1 MATPGRFRR
10 IAVIALVSLVALLA
24 IAWFGRNIIATTVAR
39 SVASRLLGVQV
50 QIDSVNLDV
59 FGLEVDVNGLIID
72 NPAGWGAPHM
82 LEANRISVRVAG
94 ESNTQRLVV
103 DLVELSG
110 IKVWFIR
117 DGDRN
122 NVSQIIGNLSGGDK
136 ATKPEAKAAEAPSTE
151 LLIRL
156 LVLDDV
162 EVHYTERS
170 ALVGEIPIAAKLKHV
185 EVKDINA
192 RTAGKDLAEKL
203 VGQVFEATMLAI
215 VSESGGKLPGVFG
228 NAVQGSIEAGGRIG
242 TAAIKEIQ
250 DASKGAGE
258 AVGGLLQGIG
268 DAFGGNKEKGKGKG
282 NGK

>member
-59 FGLEVDVNGLIID
+59 FGLGVDVNGLIID

-82 LEANRISVRVAG
+82 LEAKQVSVRVAG
-94 ESNTQRLVV
+94 ESTTQRLVV
-103 DLVELSG
+103 DLVQLSG

-122 NVSQIIGNLSGGDK
+122 NVSQIVGNLSGGD
-136 ATKPEAKAAEAPSTE
+136 AAAKPEAKPAEGPSTE

-162 EVHYTERS
+162 EVHYTER
-170 ALVGEIPIAAKLKHV
+170 AAVVGDIPVAAKLKHV

-215 VSESGGKLPGVFG
+215 VSESGGKLPAVFG

-250 DASKGAGE
+250 DATKGAGD
-258 AVGGLLQGIG
+258 AVGGLLKGIG
-268 DAFGGNKEKGKGKG
+268 DAFGGKDKGKGKG
-282 NGK
+282 K

>member
-59 FGLEVDVNGLIID
+59 FGLGVDVNGLIID

-82 LEANRISVRVAG
+82 LEATQISVRVAG
-94 ESNTQRLVV
+94 ESTTQRLVV
-103 DLVELSG
+103 DLVQLSG

-122 NVSQIIGNLSGGDK
+122 NVSQIVGNLSGGD
-136 ATKPEAKAAEAPSTE
+136 AAAKPEAKPAEGPSTE

-156 LVLDDV
+156 LVLDEV
-162 EVHYTERS
+162 EVHYTERA
-170 ALVGEIPIAAKLKHV
+170 ALVGDIPVAAKLKHV

-215 VSESGGKLPGVFG
+215 VSESGGKLPAVFG

-250 DASKGAGE
+250 DATKGAGD
-258 AVGGLLQGIG
+258 AVGGLLKGIG
-268 DAFGGNKEKGKGKG
+268 DAFGGKDKGKGK
-282 NGK
+282 

>member
-10 IAVIALVSLVALLA
+10 IALIALVSLVALLA

-59 FGLEVDVNGLIID
+59 FGLGVDVNGLIVD

-82 LEANRISVRVAG
+82 LEAKQVAVRVAG
-94 ESNTQRLVV
+94 ESTTQRLVV

-117 DGDRN
+117 DGNRN
-122 NVSQIIGNLSGGDK
+122 NVSQIIGSLSGGDS
-136 ATKPEAKAAEAPSTE
+136 AAKPEAKAAEGPGTD

-162 EVHYTERS
+162 EVHYTERA
-170 ALVGEIPIAAKLKHV
+170 ALVGEIPVAAKLKHV

-215 VSESGGKLPGVFG
+215 VSESGGKLPAVFG

-250 DASKGAGE
+250 DATKGAGD

-268 DAFGGNKEKGKGKG
+268 DAFGGKDKGKGK
-282 NGK
+282 

>member
-59 FGLEVDVNGLIID
+59 FGLGVDVNGLIID

-82 LEANRISVRVAG
+82 LEATQVSVRVAG
-94 ESNTQRLVV
+94 ESTTQRLVV
-103 DLVELSG
+103 DLVQLSG

-122 NVSQIIGNLSGGDK
+122 NVSQIVGNLSGGD
-136 ATKPEAKAAEAPSTE
+136 AAAKPEAKPAEGPSTE

-162 EVHYTERS
+162 EVHYTERA
-170 ALVGEIPIAAKLKHV
+170 ALVGDIPVAAKLKHV

-215 VSESGGKLPGVFG
+215 VSESGGKLPAVFG

-258 AVGGLLQGIG
+258 AVGGLLKGIG
-268 DAFGGNKEKGKGKG
+268 DAFGGKDKGKGKG
-282 NGK
+282 K

>member
-10 IAVIALVSLVALLA
+10 IAVIALVSLVALLV

-59 FGLEVDVNGLIID
+59 FGLGVDVNGLIID

-82 LEANRISVRVAG
+82 LEAKQVSVRVAG
-94 ESNTQRLVV
+94 ESTTQRLVV
-103 DLVELSG
+103 DLVQLSG

-122 NVSQIIGNLSGGDK
+122 NVSQIVGNLSGGDSAAK
-136 ATKPEAKAAEAPSTE
+136 PETKPAEGPSTE

-162 EVHYTERS
+162 EVHYTERA
-170 ALVGEIPIAAKLKHV
+170 ALVGEIPVAAKLKHV

-215 VSESGGKLPGVFG
+215 VSESGGKLPAVFG

-250 DASKGAGE
+250 DATKGAGD
-258 AVGGLLQGIG
+258 AVGGLLKGIG
-268 DAFGGNKEKGKGKG
+268 DAFGGKDKGKGK
-282 NGK
+282 

>member
-59 FGLEVDVNGLIID
+59 FGLGVDVNGLIID

-82 LEANRISVRVAG
+82 LEAKQVSVRVAG
-94 ESNTQRLVV
+94 ESTTQRLVV
-103 DLVELSG
+103 DLVQLSG

-122 NVSQIIGNLSGGDK
+122 NVSQIVGNLSGGD
-136 ATKPEAKAAEAPSTE
+136 AAAKPEAKPAEGPSTE

-162 EVHYTERS
+162 EVHYTER
-170 ALVGEIPIAAKLKHV
+170 AAVVGDIPVAAKLKHV

-215 VSESGGKLPGVFG
+215 VSESGGKLPAVFG

-242 TAAIKEIQ
+242 TAAIKGIQ

-268 DAFGGNKEKGKGKG
+268 DAFGGKGKGKG
-282 NGK
+282 K

>member
-59 FGLEVDVNGLIID
+59 FGLGVDVNGLIID

-82 LEANRISVRVAG
+82 LEAGRISVRVSG
-94 ESNTQRLVV
+94 ESTAQRLVV
-103 DLVELSG
+103 DLVDLNG

-122 NVSQIIGNLSGGDK
+122 NVSQIVGNLSGGD
-136 ATKPEAKAAEAPSTE
+136 AAAKPEAKAAEGPGTE
-151 LLIRL
+151 LLIRR

-170 ALVGEIPIAAKLKHV
+170 ALVGEIPIAAKLNHV

-203 VGQVFEATMLAI
+203 VGQIFEATMLAI
-215 VSESGGKLPGVFG
+215 VSESGGKLPAVFG
-228 NAVQGSIEAGGRIG
+228 NAVQGSVEAGGRIG
-242 TAAIKEIQ
+242 TAAIKGIQ
-250 DASKGAGE
+250 DATQGAGE
-258 AVGGLLQGIG
+258 AVGGLLKGIG
-268 DAFGGNKEKGKGKG
+268 DTFGGKDKGKGK
-282 NGK
+282 

>member
-59 FGLEVDVNGLIID
+59 FGLGVDVNGLIID

-82 LEANRISVRVAG
+82 LEAKQVSVRVAG
-94 ESNTQRLVV
+94 ESTTQRLVV
-103 DLVELSG
+103 DLVQLSG

-122 NVSQIIGNLSGGDK
+122 NVSQIVGNLSGGD
-136 ATKPEAKAAEAPSTE
+136 AAAKPEAKPAEGPSTE

-162 EVHYTERS
+162 EVHYTERA
-170 ALVGEIPIAAKLKHV
+170 ALVGDIPVAAKLKHV

-215 VSESGGKLPGVFG
+215 VSESGGKLPAVFG

-258 AVGGLLQGIG
+258 AVGGLLKGIG
-268 DAFGGNKEKGKGKG
+268 DAFGGKDKGKGKG
-282 NGK
+282 K

>member
-59 FGLEVDVNGLIID
+59 FGLGVDVNGLIID

-82 LEANRISVRVAG
+82 LEAKQVSVRVAG
-94 ESNTQRLVV
+94 ESTTQRLVV
-103 DLVELSG
+103 DLVQLSG

-122 NVSQIIGNLSGGDK
+122 NVSQIVGNLSGGD
-136 ATKPEAKAAEAPSTE
+136 AAAKPEAKPAEGPSTE

-162 EVHYTERS
+162 EVHYTERA
-170 ALVGEIPIAAKLKHV
+170 ALVGDIPVAAKLKHV

-215 VSESGGKLPGVFG
+215 VSESGGKLPAVFG

-250 DASKGAGE
+250 DATKGAGD
-258 AVGGLLQGIG
+258 AVGGLLKGIG
-268 DAFGGNKEKGKGKG
+268 DAFGGKGKGKG
-282 NGK
+282 K

>member
-59 FGLEVDVNGLIID
+59 FGLGVDVNGLIID

-82 LEANRISVRVAG
+82 LEAKKVSVRVAG
-94 ESNTQRLVV
+94 ESTTQRLVV

-117 DGDRN
+117 DGKRN
-122 NVSQIIGNLSGGDK
+122 NVSEIIGNLSGGDS
-136 ATKPEAKAAEAPSTE
+136 AAKPEAKAAEGPSTD

-162 EVHYTERS
+162 EVHYTERA
-170 ALVGEIPIAAKLKHV
+170 ALVGEIPVAAKLKRV

-215 VSESGGKLPGVFG
+215 VSESGGKLPAVFG

-242 TAAIKEIQ
+242 TEAIKGIQ
-250 DASKGAGE
+250 DATKGAGD
-258 AVGGLLQGIG
+258 AVGGLLQGIS
-268 DAFGGNKEKGKGKG
+268 DAFGGKDKGKDKGKA
-282 NGK
+282 K

>member
-59 FGLEVDVNGLIID
+59 FGLGVDVNGLIID

-82 LEANRISVRVAG
+82 LEAKQVSVRVAG
-94 ESNTQRLVV
+94 ESTTQRLVV
-103 DLVELSG
+103 DLVQLSG

-122 NVSQIIGNLSGGDK
+122 NVSQIVGNLSGGD
-136 ATKPEAKAAEAPSTE
+136 AAAKPEAKPAEGPSTE

-162 EVHYTERS
+162 EVHYTERA
-170 ALVGEIPIAAKLKHV
+170 ALVGDIPVAAKLKHV

-215 VSESGGKLPGVFG
+215 VSESGGKLPAVFG

-242 TAAIKEIQ
+242 TAAIKGIQ

-268 DAFGGNKEKGKGKG
+268 DAFGGKGKGKG
-282 NGK
+282 K

>member
-59 FGLEVDVNGLIID
+59 FGLGVDVNGLIID

-82 LEANRISVRVAG
+82 LEATQVSVRVAG
-94 ESNTQRLVV
+94 ESTTQRLVV
-103 DLVELSG
+103 DLVQLSG

-122 NVSQIIGNLSGGDK
+122 NVSQIVGNLSGGD
-136 ATKPEAKAAEAPSTE
+136 AAAKPEAKPAEGPSTE

-162 EVHYTERS
+162 EVHYTERA
-170 ALVGEIPIAAKLKHV
+170 ALVGDIPVAAKLKHV

-215 VSESGGKLPGVFG
+215 VSESGGKLPAVFG

-242 TAAIKEIQ
+242 TAAIKGIQ

-268 DAFGGNKEKGKGKG
+268 DAFGGKGKGKG
-282 NGK
+282 K

>member
-59 FGLEVDVNGLIID
+59 FGLGVDVNGLIID

-82 LEANRISVRVAG
+82 LEAKQVSVRVAG
-94 ESNTQRLVV
+94 ESTTQRLVV
-103 DLVELSG
+103 DLVQLSG

-122 NVSQIIGNLSGGDK
+122 NVSQIVGNLSGGD
-136 ATKPEAKAAEAPSTE
+136 AAAKPEAKPAEGPSTE

-162 EVHYTERS
+162 EVHYTER
-170 ALVGEIPIAAKLKHV
+170 AAVVGDIPVAAKLKHV

-215 VSESGGKLPGVFG
+215 VSESGGKLPAVFG

-250 DASKGAGE
+250 DATKGAGD
-258 AVGGLLQGIG
+258 AVGGLLKGIG
-268 DAFGGNKEKGKGKG
+268 DAFGGKDKGKGK
-282 NGK
+282 

>member
-59 FGLEVDVNGLIID
+59 FGLGVDVNGLIID

-82 LEANRISVRVAG
+82 LEATQVSVRVAG
-94 ESNTQRLVV
+94 ESTTQRLVV
-103 DLVELSG
+103 DLVQLSG

-122 NVSQIIGNLSGGDK
+122 NVSQIVGNLSGGD
-136 ATKPEAKAAEAPSTE
+136 AAAKPEAKPAEGPSTE

-162 EVHYTERS
+162 EVHYTERA
-170 ALVGEIPIAAKLKHV
+170 ALVGDIPVAAKLKHV

-215 VSESGGKLPGVFG
+215 VSESGGKLPAVFG

-250 DASKGAGE
+250 DATKGAGD
-258 AVGGLLQGIG
+258 AVGGLLKGIG
-268 DAFGGNKEKGKGKG
+268 DAFGGKDKGKGK
-282 NGK
+282 

>member
-10 IAVIALVSLVALLA
+10 IAVIALVSIVALLA

-59 FGLEVDVNGLIID
+59 FGLGVDVNGLIID

-82 LEANRISVRVAG
+82 LEATQISVRVAG
-94 ESNTQRLVV
+94 ESTTQRLVV
-103 DLVELSG
+103 DLVQLSG

-122 NVSQIIGNLSGGDK
+122 NVSQIVGNLSGGD
-136 ATKPEAKAAEAPSTE
+136 AAAKPEAKPAEGPSTE

-162 EVHYTERS
+162 EVHYTERA
-170 ALVGEIPIAAKLKHV
+170 ALVGDIPVAAKLKHV

-215 VSESGGKLPGVFG
+215 VSESGGKLPAVFG

-250 DASKGAGE
+250 DATKGAGD
-258 AVGGLLQGIG
+258 AVGGLLKGIG
-268 DAFGGNKEKGKGKG
+268 DAFGGKDKGKGK
-282 NGK
+282 

>member
-10 IAVIALVSLVALLA
+10 IALIALVSLVALLA

-59 FGLEVDVNGLIID
+59 FGLGVDVNGLIID

-82 LEANRISVRVAG
+82 LEAKQVSVRVAG
-94 ESNTQRLVV
+94 ESTTQRLVV
-103 DLVELSG
+103 DLVQLSG

-122 NVSQIIGNLSGGDK
+122 NVSQIVGNLSGGD
-136 ATKPEAKAAEAPSTE
+136 AAAKPEAKPAEGPSTE

-162 EVHYTERS
+162 EVHYTERA
-170 ALVGEIPIAAKLKHV
+170 ALVGDIPVAAKLKHV

-215 VSESGGKLPGVFG
+215 VSESGGKLPAVFG

-258 AVGGLLQGIG
+258 AVGGLLKGIG
-268 DAFGGNKEKGKGKG
+268 DAFGGKDKGKGKG
-282 NGK
+282 K

>member
-10 IAVIALVSLVALLA
+10 IAVIALISLVALLA

-59 FGLEVDVNGLIID
+59 FGLGVDVNGLIID

-82 LEANRISVRVAG
+82 LEAKQVSVRVAG
-94 ESNTQRLVV
+94 ESTTQRLVV
-103 DLVELSG
+103 DLVQLSG

-122 NVSQIIGNLSGGDK
+122 NVSQIVGNLSGGD
-136 ATKPEAKAAEAPSTE
+136 AAAKPEAKPAEGPSTE

-156 LVLDDV
+156 LVLDEV
-162 EVHYTERS
+162 EVHYTERA
-170 ALVGEIPIAAKLKHV
+170 ALVGDIPVAAKLKHV

-215 VSESGGKLPGVFG
+215 VSESGGKLPAVFG

-258 AVGGLLQGIG
+258 AVGGLLKGIG
-268 DAFGGNKEKGKGKG
+268 DAFGGKDKGKGKG
-282 NGK
+282 K

>member
-59 FGLEVDVNGLIID
+59 FGLGVDVNGLIID

-82 LEANRISVRVAG
+82 LEAKQVSVRVAG
-94 ESNTQRLVV
+94 ESTTQRLVV
-103 DLVELSG
+103 DLVQLSG

-122 NVSQIIGNLSGGDK
+122 NVSQIVGNLSGGD
-136 ATKPEAKAAEAPSTE
+136 AAAKPEAKPAEGPSTE

-162 EVHYTERS
+162 EVHYTER
-170 ALVGEIPIAAKLKHV
+170 AAVVGDIPVAAKLKHV

-215 VSESGGKLPGVFG
+215 VSESGGKLPAVFG

-258 AVGGLLQGIG
+258 AVGGLLKGIG
-268 DAFGGNKEKGKGKG
+268 DAFGGKDKGQGK
-282 NGK
+282 

>member
-59 FGLEVDVNGLIID
+59 FGLGVDVNGLIID

-82 LEANRISVRVAG
+82 LEATQVSVRVAG
-94 ESNTQRLVV
+94 ESTTQRLVV
-103 DLVELSG
+103 DLVQLSG

-122 NVSQIIGNLSGGDK
+122 NVSQIVGNLSGGD
-136 ATKPEAKAAEAPSTE
+136 AAAKPEAKPAEGPSTE

-162 EVHYTERS
+162 EVHYTER
-170 ALVGEIPIAAKLKHV
+170 AAVVGDIPVAAKLKHV

-215 VSESGGKLPGVFG
+215 VSESGGKLPAVFG

-250 DASKGAGE
+250 DATKGAGD
-258 AVGGLLQGIG
+258 AVGGLLKGIG
-268 DAFGGNKEKGKGKG
+268 DAFGGKDKGKGK
-282 NGK
+282 

>member
-59 FGLEVDVNGLIID
+59 FGLGVDVNGLIID

-82 LEANRISVRVAG
+82 LEAKQVSVRVAG
-94 ESNTQRLVV
+94 ESTTQRLVV
-103 DLVELSG
+103 DLVQLSG

-122 NVSQIIGNLSGGDK
+122 NVSQIVGNLSGGD
-136 ATKPEAKAAEAPSTE
+136 AAAKPEAKPAEGPSTE

-162 EVHYTERS
+162 EVHYTERA
-170 ALVGEIPIAAKLKHV
+170 ALVGDIPVAAKLKHV

-215 VSESGGKLPGVFG
+215 VSESGGKLPAVFG

-258 AVGGLLQGIG
+258 AVGGLLKGIG
-268 DAFGGNKEKGKGKG
+268 DAFGGKDKGKGK
-282 NGK
+282 

>member
-59 FGLEVDVNGLIID
+59 FGLGVDVNGLIID

-82 LEANRISVRVAG
+82 LEAKQVSVRVAG
-94 ESNTQRLVV
+94 ESTTQRLVV
-103 DLVELSG
+103 DLVQLSG

-122 NVSQIIGNLSGGDK
+122 NVSQIVGNLSGGD
-136 ATKPEAKAAEAPSTE
+136 AAAKPEAKPAEGPSTE

-162 EVHYTERS
+162 EVHYTER
-170 ALVGEIPIAAKLKHV
+170 AAVVGDIPVAAKLKHV

-215 VSESGGKLPGVFG
+215 VSESGGKLPAVFG

-258 AVGGLLQGIG
+258 AVGGLLKGIG
-268 DAFGGNKEKGKGKG
+268 DAFGGKDKGKGKG
-282 NGK
+282 K

>member
-59 FGLEVDVNGLIID
+59 FGLGVDVNGLIID

-82 LEANRISVRVAG
+82 LEAKQVSVRVAG
-94 ESNTQRLVV
+94 ESTTQRLVV
-103 DLVELSG
+103 DLVQLSG

-122 NVSQIIGNLSGGDK
+122 NVSQIVGNLSGGD
-136 ATKPEAKAAEAPSTE
+136 AAAKPEAKPAEGPSTE

-162 EVHYTERS
+162 EVHYTERA
-170 ALVGEIPIAAKLKHV
+170 ALVGDIPVAAKLKHV

-215 VSESGGKLPGVFG
+215 VSESGGKLPAVFG

-250 DASKGAGE
+250 DATKGAGD
-258 AVGGLLQGIG
+258 AVGGLLKGIG
-268 DAFGGNKEKGKGKG
+268 DAFGGKDKGKGKG
-282 NGK
+282 K

>member
-10 IAVIALVSLVALLA
+10 IAVIAFISLVALLA

-59 FGLEVDVNGLIID
+59 FGLGVDVNGLIID

-82 LEANRISVRVAG
+82 LEAKQVSVRVAG
-94 ESNTQRLVV
+94 ESTTQRLVV
-103 DLVELSG
+103 DLVQLSG

-122 NVSQIIGNLSGGDK
+122 NVSQIVGNLSGGD
-136 ATKPEAKAAEAPSTE
+136 AAAKPEAKPAEGPSTE

-162 EVHYTERS
+162 EVHYTER
-170 ALVGEIPIAAKLKHV
+170 AAVVGDIPVAAKLKHV

-215 VSESGGKLPGVFG
+215 VSESGGKLPAVFG

-258 AVGGLLQGIG
+258 AVGGLLKGIG
-268 DAFGGNKEKGKGKG
+268 DAFGGKDKGKGK
-282 NGK
+282 

>member
-59 FGLEVDVNGLIID
+59 FGLGVDVNGLIID

-82 LEANRISVRVAG
+82 LEAKQVSVRVAG
-94 ESNTQRLVV
+94 ESTTQRLVV
-103 DLVELSG
+103 DLVQLSG

-122 NVSQIIGNLSGGDK
+122 NVSQIVGNLSGGD
-136 ATKPEAKAAEAPSTE
+136 AAAKPEAKPAEGPSTE

-162 EVHYTERS
+162 EVHYTERA
-170 ALVGEIPIAAKLKHV
+170 ALVGDIPVAAKLKHV

-215 VSESGGKLPGVFG
+215 VSESGGKLPAVFG

-250 DASKGAGE
+250 DATKGAGD
-258 AVGGLLQGIG
+258 AVGGLLKGIG
-268 DAFGGNKEKGKGKG
+268 DAFGGKDKGKGK
-282 NGK
+282 

>member
-59 FGLEVDVNGLIID
+59 FGLGVDVNGLIID

-82 LEANRISVRVAG
+82 LEAKQVSVRVAG
-94 ESNTQRLVV
+94 ESTTQRLVV
-103 DLVELSG
+103 DLVQLSG

-122 NVSQIIGNLSGGDK
+122 NVSQIVGNLSGGD
-136 ATKPEAKAAEAPSTE
+136 AAAKPEAKPAEGPSTE

-162 EVHYTERS
+162 EVHYTER
-170 ALVGEIPIAAKLKHV
+170 AAVVGDIPVAAKLKHV

-215 VSESGGKLPGVFG
+215 VSESGGKLPAVFG

-258 AVGGLLQGIG
+258 AVGGLLKGIG
-268 DAFGGNKEKGKGKG
+268 DAFGGKDKGKGK
-282 NGK
+282 

>member
-59 FGLEVDVNGLIID
+59 FGLGVDVNGLIID

-82 LEANRISVRVAG
+82 LEATQVSVRVAG
-94 ESNTQRLVV
+94 ESTTQRLVV
-103 DLVELSG
+103 DLVQLSG

-122 NVSQIIGNLSGGDK
+122 NVSQIVGNLSGGD
-136 ATKPEAKAAEAPSTE
+136 AAAKPEAKPAEGPSTE

-162 EVHYTERS
+162 EVHYTER
-170 ALVGEIPIAAKLKHV
+170 AAVVGDIPVAAKLKHV

-215 VSESGGKLPGVFG
+215 VSESGGKLPAVFG

-258 AVGGLLQGIG
+258 AVGGLLKGIG
-268 DAFGGNKEKGKGKG
+268 DAFGGKDKGKGK
-282 NGK
+282 

>member
-59 FGLEVDVNGLIID
+59 FGLGVDVNGLIID

-82 LEANRISVRVAG
+82 LEAKQVSVRVAG
-94 ESNTQRLVV
+94 ESTTQRLVV
-103 DLVELSG
+103 DLVQLSG

-122 NVSQIIGNLSGGDK
+122 NVSQIVGNLSGGD
-136 ATKPEAKAAEAPSTE
+136 AAAKPEAKPAEGPSTE

-162 EVHYTERS
+162 EVHYTER
-170 ALVGEIPIAAKLKHV
+170 AAVVGDIPVAAKLKHV

-215 VSESGGKLPGVFG
+215 VSESGGKLPAVFG

-258 AVGGLLQGIG
+258 AVGGLLKGIG
-268 DAFGGNKEKGKGKG
+268 DAFGGKGKGK
-282 NGK
+282 